1 MLVTGSARGRCES
14 ASSTCMV
21 ALDALVTHLN
31 RNIFLTGL
39 LAFVVEQEWEQTLLI
54 TASARRHGIIA
65 SQAII

>member
-1 MLVTGSARGRCES
+1 
-14 ASSTCMV
+14 MV
-21 ALDALVTHLN
+21 ALNALVTNLY
-31 RNIFLTGL
+31 RNIFFTEL

>member
-1 MLVTGSARGRCES
+1 MTGSARGRCES
-14 ASSTCMV
+14 ASSTRMV
-21 ALDALVTHLN
+21 ALNALVTNLY
-31 RNIFLTGL
+31 RNIFFTEL